1 MDRKIILNAIYNSI
15 DEINETLPKSR
26 HLKKEENTPI
36 FGAEGNLDSLAL
48 VNFIVCTEDYLADE
62 YDVDVTLADE
72 KAMSQHNSPFRSVS
86 AFADYIQ
93 SLVD

>member
-1 MDRKIILNAIYNSI
+1 MDRKIILNAIYYSI

-26 HLKKEENTPI
+26 HLLKEENTPI
-36 FGAEGNLDSLAL
+36 FGTEGNLDSLAL

-72 KAMSQHNSPFRSVS
+72 KAMSQHNSPFRSVA

>member
-1 MDRKIILNAIYNSI
+1 MDRQDILQAIYNSI

-26 HLKKEENTPI
+26 QLIKEESTPI
-36 FGAEGNLDSLAL
+36 FGADGNLDSLAL

-62 YDVDVTLADE
+62 FDVDVTLADE

-86 AFADYIQ
+86 AFADYIH